1 MKITKGQRTDI
12 HSYKHNEII
21 HRVWRNTLII
31 ENSNNL
37 LVTAHKK
44 TRVFEQSGR
53 SWFTKEPAV
62 CYFYKD
68 LWFNIIV
75 MFKKTG
81 IFYYCNLSSPYV
93 YDGEAIK
100 YIDYD
105 LDVKVFPNGEYVILD
120 KNEYKYHA
128 KIMNY
133 PEDIKQIINFE
144 LKKLIKRI
152 ENKEAPFNKEY
163 VMKHYNEAFEDKKD

>member
-44 TRVFEQSGR
+44 RVFEQSGR

-75 MFKKTG
+75 MFKRL
-81 IFYYCNLSSPYV
+81 NL
-93 YDGEAIK
+93 
-100 YIDYD
+100 
-105 LDVKVFPNGEYVILD
+105 LL
-120 KNEYKYHA
+120 
-128 KIMNY
+128 
-133 PEDIKQIINFE
+133 
-144 LKKLIKRI
+144 L
-152 ENKEAPFNKEY
+152 
-163 VMKHYNEAFEDKKD
+163 